1 MSKPLTPRTIEYLE
15 ILQEECAELIQS
27 VSKIKRFGVHSYN
40 PSDVDKVTNVS
51 NLITEMGDVIALITL
66 LSSNTELAEEGVT
79 MEFIKEAVAN
89 KLIKVPKYLRT

>member
-27 VSKIKRFGVHSYN
+27 VSKIKRFGIHSYN
-40 PSDVDKVTNVS
+40 PFDVDKVSNVS

-66 LSSNTELAEEGVT
+66 LSNGTELVEEGVT
-79 MEFIKEAVAN
+79 MGHIEEAVN
-89 KLIKVPKYLRT
+89 KKLIKVPKYLRT